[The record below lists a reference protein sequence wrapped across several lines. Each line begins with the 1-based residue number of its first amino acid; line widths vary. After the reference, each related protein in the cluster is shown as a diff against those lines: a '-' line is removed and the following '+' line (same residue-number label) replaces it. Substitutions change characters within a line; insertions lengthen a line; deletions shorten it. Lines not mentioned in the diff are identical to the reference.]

1 MLEKGRDRLMEKSK
15 KERMNDILT
24 KLEDVKNSQEALIVK
39 IATIQIELLELPD
52 NKLEEAIAEAH
63 AITTNNTEKIGIA
76 IEKYQMAINIL
87 E

>member
-1 MLEKGRDRLMEKSK
+1 MENSE

-39 IATIQIELLELPD
+39 IATIQIGLLELPD
-52 NKLEEAIAEAH
+52 NELEKAIAEAH
-63 AITTNNTEKIGIA
+63 AITINNTEKIGIA
-76 IEKYQMAINIL
+76 IEKYQMAINTL